1 MEIFMNV
8 TEYMSY
14 IRGKQISVIGV
25 GVSNVPLI
33 EFLLSGG
40 ARVTAHDKKN
50 ASELGDIYKR
60 LSDMGISFVLGEK
73 YLEEIPDGCEIIFK
87 TPGLRAD
94 VPELVA
100 AKEKGI
106 KITSEM
112 ELFFELC
119 PCEIIAVTGSDGKTT
134 TTTLIG
140 EMLRRE
146 GYRCFVGGNIGRPL
160 LGDTA
165 GMKSDDKAILELS
178 SFQLHTMNC
187 SPHIA
192 VITNITPNHLDWHT
206 DYNEYI
212 ESKKNI
218 FRHQKDGDRV
228 VLNFDNDITRSFAG
242 EAKNSMYFSRKS
254 DLERGVCLEDGF
266 IVLKDGGNTK
276 KILSVGDIKI
286 PGMHNVENYMAAI
299 AAVFEYVSTDT
310 INHVAKNFGGVPHRI
325 ELVRELDG
333 VKYYND
339 SIASSPARTTAG
351 LKSFNQKVILI
362 AGGYD
367 KKIPF
372 DDFGAVVNEHVKEL
386 VLVGVTSEK
395 IENAVKNASNY
406 NGLKIHRKT
415 DFKDA
420 VVTARSCAKDGDVVI
435 LSPACAS
442 FDLFKNF
449 EQRGNCFKEIVMSF

>member
-1 MEIFMNV
+1 MNR
-8 TEYMSY
+8 TEYMSF
-14 IRGKQISVIGV
+14 IRGKKVSVIGV

-40 ARVTAHDKKN
+40 AVVTAHDKKT
-50 ASELGDIYKR
+50 AEELGEVYKK

-73 YLEEIPDGCEIIFK
+73 YLEKIPWDCEIIFK
-87 TPGLRAD
+87 TPGLRCD
-94 VPELVA
+94 IPELNEARNRGV
-100 AKEKGI
+100 

-119 PCEIIAVTGSDGKTT
+119 PCKIIAVTGSDGKTT

-140 EMLRRE
+140 EMLKHE

-160 LGDTA
+160 LADTA
-165 GMKSDDKAILELS
+165 EMKSDDMAVLELS
-178 SFQLHTMNC
+178 SFQLHSMKC
-187 SPHIA
+187 SPNVA

-206 DYNEYI
+206 DYDEYI
-212 ESKKNI
+212 MAKKNI
-218 FRHQKDGDRV
+218 FKGLAPNGKV
-228 VLNFDNDITRSFAG
+228 VLNNDNAITRSFAN
-242 EAKNSMYFSRKS
+242 ETENSLLFSRTEM
-254 DLERGVCLEDGF
+254 LENGVCLEDGH
-266 IVLKDGGNTK
+266 IVLKNGGESK
-276 KILSVGDIKI
+276 RILAVGDIKI

-299 AAVFEYVSTDT
+299 AALNEYVSVDT
-310 INHVAKNFGGVPHRI
+310 INYVAKNFGGVPHRI
-325 ELVRELDG
+325 ELVREIDD

-351 LKSFNQKVILI
+351 LKAFDEKVILI

-372 DDFGAVVNEHVKEL
+372 DDFGAVINEHVKEL

-395 IENAVKNASNY
+395 IENAVKNAPNY
-406 NGLKIHRKT
+406 DGLKIHRET
-415 DFKDA
+415 DFEEA
-420 VVTARSCAKDGDVVI
+420 VITARNLAEKGDTVI

-449 EQRGNCFKEIVMSF
+449 EQRGNRFKEIVMSF

>member
-50 ASELGDIYKR
+50 ASELGDVYKR

-242 EAKNSMYFSRKS
+242 EAKNAMYFSRKS

-266 IVLKDGGNTK
+266 IVLKDGENTK

-310 INHVAKNFGGVPHRI
+310 INYVAKNFGGVPHRI

-395 IENAVKNASNY
+395 IENAVKNAPNY
-406 NGLKIHRKT
+406 NELKIHRKT